1 MATDANGN
9 IVFGN
14 YSVGINHVGSYQ
26 VSGWPYLTGT
36 LIENGM
42 EHKISFPTVAK
53 SVTVIFS
60 GSAGVTYVAGNDGMR
75 VHFASTSSSPE
86 LIPGHRYISL
96 DAQDDEAVTLNTKCS
111 SIYIS
116 AYGAGQKGYEV
127 IAELTNIPTSTAITL
142 TGSGISDPGSDPRT
156 KT

>member
-36 LIENGM
+36 LIAAGV
-42 EHKISFPTVAK
+42 EHKISFPKVTK

-60 GSAGVTYVAGNDGMR
+60 GSAGVDYGAGIDGMR
-75 VHFASTSSSPE
+75 IHFASTSSGDV
-86 LIPGHRYISL
+86 IAGHRYVSL
-96 DAQDDEAVTLNTKCS
+96 DADDDEAITFNAKCS
-111 SIYIS
+111 DIYIS

-127 IAELTNIPTSTAITL
+127 VAELTNIPTSSNTL
-142 TGSGISDPGSDPRT
+142 ITGSGITDPGEDPRAGI
-156 KT
+156 